1 MQHYQTPA
9 PASSNVAPKMPAPP
23 GPPSAAAR
31 AAEHA
36 RRLEL
41 LERTLAWA
49 RNLEPLIRALE
60 RALNEMRAEDALQG
74 ILESRPTPRT
84 DRSRSRSRGH

>member
-1 MQHYQTPA
+1 
-9 PASSNVAPKMPAPP
+9 MPAPP

-31 AAEHA
+31 AAEAEHA

-41 LERTLAWA
+41 LERTLD
-49 RNLEPLIRALE
+49 LIRALD
-60 RALNEMRAEDALQG
+60 RALHELRAEGLGLQG

-84 DRSRSRSRGH
+84 DRSRSRSRGR

>member
-23 GPPSAAAR
+23 GPPSATAR
-31 AAEHA
+31 AALHA

-41 LERTLAWA
+41 LERTLA
-49 RNLEPLIRALE
+49 LTRALE
-60 RALNEMRAEDALQG
+60 RTLNEMRAEDALQG
-74 ILESRPTPRT
+74 TLESRPTPRT

>member
-41 LERTLAWA
+41 LERTLA
-49 RNLEPLIRALE
+49 LIRALE
-60 RALNEMRAEDALQG
+60 RALDEMRAEGALQG
-74 ILESRPTPRT
+74 ILESRPTPPT
-84 DRSRSRSRGH
+84 DRSRSRSRGR